1 MNGEFHIAQS
11 AGLIGNG
18 MDHRS
23 GKPMNHRND
32 KSRIFL
38 LSPANLSGKR
48 GKLMWGG
55 FSCCAMALKLRDGGA
70 PLGEVFTFVSG
81 LYFRGKLAYARAF
94 ARPPR
99 NAAGVMVIT
108 ASHGL
113 MTPDTIV
120 GIEELQAMA
129 ASSIDEREATYREPL
144 ERDARRLAARIGRCE
159 VVLLGSVATQKYAEP
174 LLGIFGAKLM
184 FPTEFAGRGDMSR
197 GGLMLRAVRDGVPLT
212 YVCLANSM
220 RHGPRPPKLPRLSK
234 SPVSKEAVV
243 GSVTG

>member
-1 MNGEFHIAQS
+1 
-11 AGLIGNG
+11 
-18 MDHRS
+18 
-23 GKPMNHRND
+23 MNHRHD
-32 KSRIFL
+32 KPVNYCSDTPRIFL

-48 GKLMWGG
+48 GKLVWGG
-55 FSCCAMALKLRDGGA
+55 ISRCAMALKLRDGGA
-70 PLGEVFTFVSG
+70 PLGEVFSFVSG
-81 LYFRGKLAYARAF
+81 LYFRGKLAYGRAF

-99 NAAGVMVIT
+99 NVAGVMVIT

-129 ASSIDEREATYREPL
+129 ASSIDEGEARYREPL
-144 ERDARRLAARIGRCE
+144 ERDARRLAARIGSCE

-184 FPTEFAGRGDMSR
+184 FPAEFAGRGDMSR

-212 YVCLANSM
+212 YVGLANSM
-220 RHGPRPPKLPRLSK
+220 RHGSRPPKLPRLSNASGPK
-234 SPVSKEAVV
+234 KAAAASTA
-243 GSVTG
+243 G